1 MLSVRIQKI
10 WFCIVYFRMDL
21 YSFQSVH
28 HIIIIVIIVASPI
41 QKVARHGHH
50 YFMHLT
56 SFISTKRSL
65 IRVCIN
71 SSLGFPFA
79 VFSITFYLERP
90 DRISLFLYV
99 RYIQFSSS
107 YIVICAALY
116 TLRLFIGWCFAI
128 KSIRGI
134 FSIRSYHTIFTASV
148 LFFLQSVLIVQISAA
163 YCIMDHTWHR
173 NIRFFTYTYIF
184 FHFLIFGHFFYIYKH
199 LNIYYSNCCIFIYTR
214 ACVCERACFD
224 LTHFIIFVLF
234 VFIFILYI
242 VFLFHLRILCICP
255 TVSAINNNTS
265 SSTYEMLFITCPLVR
280 NSTWVLHYFLRI
292 RLADH
297 RRVLFPSIFHMF

>member
-1 MLSVRIQKI
+1 
-10 WFCIVYFRMDL
+10 MDL

-214 ACVCERACFD
+214 VCVSVLV
-224 LTHFIIFVLF
+224 LTWLISSFSFYLYSFSYYILF
-234 VFIFILYI
+234 SFF
-242 VFLFHLRILCICP
+242 
-255 TVSAINNNTS
+255 T
-265 SSTYEMLFITCPLVR
+265 
-280 NSTWVLHYFLRI
+280 
-292 RLADH
+292 
-297 RRVLFPSIFHMF
+297 